1 MLNTWHLL
9 TRHQMNA
16 RTARYGMA
24 KNYIH
29 VQNTTVVT
37 CTGHLQLLIYYLA
50 FPLMLK
56 SYNFQQYYIR
66 RYF

>member
-16 RTARYGMA
+16 RTAGYGMA

-37 CTGHLQLLIYYLA
+37 CTGHLHFSY
-50 FPLMLK
+50 PLMLK

-66 RYF
+66 TYF

>member
-16 RTARYGMA
+16 RTAGYGMA

-37 CTGHLQLLIYYLA
+37 CTGHLH
-50 FPLMLK
+50 F
-56 SYNFQQYYIR
+56 SYAIHV
-66 RYF
+66 